1 MVETPLVE
9 RSIIVTYN
17 YYIPVSLS
25 KLNILKPQ
33 VFVLFTVYNQFHLPF
48 LASYLALLLPF
59 SVPSSLLPPLPFSR
73 GYMAV
78 TEDYVPEVMKG
89 VAKGLVYLLTVG
101 AFAGLMYLNVK
112 DIGIC
117 GAVKAVW
124 SL

>member
-1 MVETPLVE
+1 
-9 RSIIVTYN
+9 
-17 YYIPVSLS
+17 
-25 KLNILKPQ
+25 
-33 VFVLFTVYNQFHLPF
+33 
-48 LASYLALLLPF
+48 
-59 SVPSSLLPPLPFSR
+59 
-73 GYMAV
+73 MAV
-78 TEDYVPEVMKG
+78 TEDYVPDVMKG